1 MVQIQTKTLTLN
13 EFLQLQETE
22 PASEYINGQIVPK
35 PMPQGEHSA
44 IQTELAS
51 AINAVTRSKQIA
63 RAFTELRCTFGS
75 RSIIPDISVFTWQ
88 QIPRQENGRVA
99 NIFTKPPDWA
109 IEILSPDQNQTK
121 VTKNILHCLN
131 CRTQMGWLIDP
142 QEQSVFIYLPDR
154 QITVFDGLDVRLP
167 VPEFAQDFELTV
179 GELFNWL
186 LN

>member
-1 MVQIQTKTLTLN
+1 MVQIQTKTLTL
-13 EFLQLQETE
+13 EKFLQLQETE

-75 RSIIPDISVFTWQ
+75 RSITPDISVFTWQ

-99 NIFTKPPDWA
+99 IIFNKPPDWT
-109 IEILSPDQNQTK
+109 IEIISPDQSQTK

-131 CRTQMGWLIDP
+131 YQTQMGWLIVLK
-142 QEQSVFIYLPDR
+142 SIRYLFTH
-154 QITVFDGLDVRLP
+154 QIDKQQF
-167 VPEFAQDFELTV
+167 LT
-179 GELFNWL
+179 G
-186 LN
+186 